1 MLIALNTRA
10 LPRGEAAGA
19 DIGKTISMAQAL
31 AFARSRKP
39 MAKPILK
46 RRKRA

>member
-1 MLIALNTRA
+1 MLIIATTKPQRCSH
-10 LPRGEAAGA
+10 PA
-19 DIGKTISMAQAL
+19 DSGKTVSMAQAL

-46 RRKRA
+46 RRKR

>member
-1 MLIALNTRA
+1 MLIIATTDRQRCSQT
-10 LPRGEAAGA
+10 PEA
-19 DIGKTISMAQAL
+19 GKTVSMAQAL

-46 RRKRA
+46 RRKRI